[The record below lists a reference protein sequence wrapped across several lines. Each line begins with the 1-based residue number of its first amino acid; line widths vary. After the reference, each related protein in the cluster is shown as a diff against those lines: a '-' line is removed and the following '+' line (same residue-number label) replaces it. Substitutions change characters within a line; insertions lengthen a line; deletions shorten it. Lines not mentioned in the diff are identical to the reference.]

1 MRSML
6 ARARAYET
14 LTPGERALLRLV
26 EGLASVALVGALT
39 AGAQYLGAAPGAAHG
54 AVLGAV
60 DWAGVA
66 RVCAAGGLVALL
78 MAVAKYCKA
87 QGDPALGDAIAGL
100 GARVPATPKHENV
113 APGAALRAA
122 VLNLETSSEIVSAD
136 AGAPPPD
143 LAATSADAEAPAA
156 SPASGDPAANNGAA
170 SAGADFPAALAA
182 ILPPGAPR

>member
-1 MRSML
+1 MRSIL

-39 AGAQYLGAAPGAAHG
+39 AGAQYLGAAHG
-54 AVLGAV
+54 ASLGAV

-66 RVCAAGGLVALL
+66 RVCAAGGVVALL

-100 GARVPATPKHENV
+100 GARVASGPALGSLATTAAAAASMPEV
-113 APGAALRAA
+113 A
-122 VLNLETSSEIVSAD
+122 SAE
-136 AGAPPPD
+136 AGPPPPE
-143 LAATSADAEAPAA
+143 LVAAPSVTGATDVSC
-156 SPASGDPAANNGAA
+156 ASGAV
-170 SAGADFPAALAA
+170 PAALAA
-182 ILPPGAPR
+182 LFP